1 MINRSVHMI
10 FEPSGMPVPTE
21 EEVRF
26 EAREIVQRSGW
37 GLPLIEALRKVQ
49 DPYWREAVTRC
60 LMDKWHELVRDKDE
74 QTYFYDMD
82 GDIRFCWDDADC
94 DFHRI
99 IRRCASEQVDHE
111 QALPAVQ
118 PVYCMTSPA
127 PSITQVNKIYN
138 ITIQNNNGPVNLI
151 EKSNVNIHPK

>member
-1 MINRSVHMI
+1 MINRSVYMI

-26 EAREIVQRSGW
+26 EAHEIVQRSGW
-37 GLPLIEALRKVQ
+37 GLPLIEALRKVAN
-49 DPYWREAVTRC
+49 PYWREAVTRC
-60 LMDKWHELVRDKDE
+60 LMDQWHELVRDKDE

-82 GDIRFCWDDADC
+82 GDIRFCWADADC

-99 IRRCASEQVDHE
+99 IRHCASEQVEHE
-111 QALPAVQ
+111 QEPIPVQ

-127 PSITQVNKIYN
+127 PCLAQVNKIYN
-138 ITIQNNNGPVNLI
+138 ITIQQNNGPINTI
-151 EKSNVNIHPK
+151 ENSNVTIYPK

>member
-1 MINRSVHMI
+1 MINRSLHMI
-10 FEPSGMPVPTE
+10 FEPSGMPVPSE

-60 LMDKWHELVRDKDE
+60 LMDQWHELVRDKNE

-82 GDIRFCWDDADC
+82 GDIRFCWADADS

-99 IRRCASEQVDHE
+99 IRHCATEQVE
-111 QALPAVQ
+111 VEYMPI
-118 PVYCMTSPA
+118 PA
-127 PSITQVNKIYN
+127 PSPMKGKELARKAHAQIIYN
-138 ITIQNNNGPVNLI
+138 ITIEQNNGPI
-151 EKSNVNIHPK
+151 ITDSNVSIH

>member
-1 MINRSVHMI
+1 MINRSLHMI
-10 FEPSGMPVPTE
+10 FEPSGMPVPSE

-60 LMDKWHELVRDKDE
+60 LMDQWHELVRDKNE

-82 GDIRFCWDDADC
+82 GDIRFCWAD
-94 DFHRI
+94 I
-99 IRRCASEQVDHE
+99 
-111 QALPAVQ
+111 
-118 PVYCMTSPA
+118 PA
-127 PSITQVNKIYN
+127 PSPMKGKELARKAHAQIIYN
-138 ITIQNNNGPVNLI
+138 ITIEQNNGPI
-151 EKSNVNIHPK
+151 ITDSNVSIH